1 MKRILFILLLTILFI
16 GCGQT
21 DYNKGYYENGQL
33 RWEGNIKDG
42 KIEGLWKWY
51 YENGQLQCEG
61 NYKDGKGEGLWKEY
75 DYSGIYQETQYW
87 NNGWRG
93 YK

>member
-33 RWEGNIKDG
+33 EW
-42 KIEGLWKWY
+42 
-51 YENGQLQCEG
+51 EG
-61 NYKDGKGEGLWKEY
+61 NYKDGELISKKCWDKNGKEI
-75 DYSGIYQETQYW
+75 DCE
-87 NNGWRG
+87 
-93 YK
+93 